1 MLSYAYIIGTFP
13 LSVHGAPPL
22 QLGSIYGRVVQGLIF
37 PVSCLLTLALFQSWA
52 VSAAVTVSLVQA
64 NSLGTYKWDGKRGAA
79 GGIVALQ
86 HTYICNF
93 DEICQIHFHWRLS
106 LWTPYGNFGVLAF
119 PALPTPCYN
128 YFLVVLEVGR
138 AYCCG
143 VPLNEVEHFSH
154 LWAICVSS
162 FVNSFDLPPT
172 FLLHSWSF
180 HLPLDDFQSPLHPN
194 ISLELLLLRPQFASL
209 QPKSQLLIL
218 VLCDLSAPLDTAD
231 GLPWF
236 SPSQVPVS
244 SLVFLLTSRNSFL
257 MFLDGSTLFPQPLNT
272 TMSLSVSCAMDLHP
286 DPWLYKQPACGR
298 LPDFYI
304 QARSPLWILES
315 WHSNLYSGLH

>member
-128 YFLVVLEVGR
+128 YFPVDLEVGR

-180 HLPLDDFQSPLHPN
+180 HLPLDDFQSPLHPQHFPGAPPFEATVC
-194 ISLELLLLRPQFASL
+194 IFAT
-209 QPKSQLLIL
+209 QKSALDSGLMWPFSSTWHSWWPSLIL
-218 VLCDLSAPLDTAD
+218 PLSGSSFFL
-231 GLPWF
+231 G
-236 SPSQVPVS
+236 VPPN
-244 SLVFLLTSRNSFL
+244 F
-257 MFLDGSTLFPQPLNT
+257 
-272 TMSLSVSCAMDLHP
+272 
-286 DPWLYKQPACGR
+286 
-298 LPDFYI
+298 
-304 QARSPLWILES
+304 
-315 WHSNLYSGLH
+315 